1 MEPPSP
7 PFLPPA
13 PPLDDWQVALCV
25 VAVGAAV
32 LCLGCALQV
41 KSSTSRVSSYDP
53 RRDPTL
59 VRTIE
64 CMLGCLSRHATS
76 PDVVMQ
82 AVDALHASRHLLV
95 PVGAAG
101 SRRRPA
107 SVTWLAALPGH
118 GAGRPRRPRGR
129 RAASKRPRR
138 EGLPRSLA
146 VACSAMRLLTPH
158 TSTKQAGLPRGGIS
172 HALAYISLDLRV
184 SPCISPHLPG
194 GAASRRGQL
203 AAARAPDCAG
213 VRRPDAPRAC
223 LYLPISPCI
232 SVHLAI
238 SPRRAAARC
247 SSCSTW

>member
-1 MEPPSP
+1 MRLTRRVGWSGVGSTKRMEPPAP

-107 SVTWLAALPGH
+107 LGDLAGSPPGA
-118 GAGRPRRPRGR
+118 AGRPMRPRGR
-129 RAASKRPRR
+129 RAASERPRR

-146 VACSAMRLLTPH
+146 WWRARSGVL
-158 TSTKQAGLPRGGIS
+158 S
-172 HALAYISLDLRV
+172 HA
-184 SPCISPHLPG
+184 
-194 GAASRRGQL
+194 ASH
-203 AAARAPDCAG
+203 P
-213 VRRPDAPRAC
+213 
-223 LYLPISPCI
+223 S
-232 SVHLAI
+232 
-238 SPRRAAARC
+238 
-247 SSCSTW
+247 

>member
-1 MEPPSP
+1 M
-7 PFLPPA
+7 
-13 PPLDDWQVALCV
+13 
-25 VAVGAAV
+25 
-32 LCLGCALQV
+32 CLGCALQV

-107 SVTWLAALPGH
+107 LGDLAGSPP

-146 VACSAMRLLTPH
+146 VACSPMRLLTPH

-172 HALAYISLDLRV
+172 HALAYIPLHLRA
-184 SPCISPHLPG
+184 SSCISPHLPG

-203 AAARAPDCAG
+203 AAARAPDRAG
-213 VRRPDAPRAC
+213 VRRPDAPRARRGDRARDLSSSLHETC
-223 LYLPISPCI
+223 QGRGG
-232 SVHLAI
+232 
-238 SPRRAAARC
+238 PRGSSRAQG
-247 SSCSTW
+247 

>member
-1 MEPPSP
+1 MLAVALARAAERMEPPAP

-95 PVGAAG
+95 PVSLPVRDGV
-101 SRRRPA
+101 PP
-107 SVTWLAALPGH
+107 SVTWQAAVPGH

-129 RAASKRPRR
+129 RAASERPRR
-138 EGLPRSLA
+138 EVLQRSL
-146 VACSAMRLLTPH
+146 T
-158 TSTKQAGLPRGGIS
+158 
-172 HALAYISLDLRV
+172 
-184 SPCISPHLPG
+184 
-194 GAASRRGQL
+194 
-203 AAARAPDCAG
+203 
-213 VRRPDAPRAC
+213 
-223 LYLPISPCI
+223 
-232 SVHLAI
+232 
-238 SPRRAAARC
+238 
-247 SSCSTW
+247 

>member
-1 MEPPSP
+1 MRLTRRVGWSGVGSTKRMEPPAP

-101 SRRRPA
+101 SRQRPA
-107 SVTWLAALPGH
+107 LGVLAGSPP

-129 RAASKRPRR
+129 RASSERPRR

-146 VACSAMRLLTPH
+146 WWRARSGVL
-158 TSTKQAGLPRGGIS
+158 S
-172 HALAYISLDLRV
+172 HA
-184 SPCISPHLPG
+184 
-194 GAASRRGQL
+194 ASH
-203 AAARAPDCAG
+203 P
-213 VRRPDAPRAC
+213 
-223 LYLPISPCI
+223 S
-232 SVHLAI
+232 
-238 SPRRAAARC
+238 
-247 SSCSTW
+247 

>member
-13 PPLDDWQVALCV
+13 PPLDDWEVALCV

-41 KSSTSRVSSYDP
+41 KSSTSRVFAAYDHDP

-95 PVGAAG
+95 PVSLPVRDGV
-101 SRRRPA
+101 PP
-107 SVTWLAALPGH
+107 SVTWQAAVPGH

-129 RAASKRPRR
+129 RAASERPRR
-138 EGLPRSLA
+138 EVLPRSL
-146 VACSAMRLLTPH
+146 T
-158 TSTKQAGLPRGGIS
+158 
-172 HALAYISLDLRV
+172 
-184 SPCISPHLPG
+184 
-194 GAASRRGQL
+194 
-203 AAARAPDCAG
+203 
-213 VRRPDAPRAC
+213 
-223 LYLPISPCI
+223 
-232 SVHLAI
+232 
-238 SPRRAAARC
+238 
-247 SSCSTW
+247 

>member
-1 MEPPSP
+1 MEPQSVSDVLHSAAGYAAFPRRCLASRAVLAVALARAAERMEPPAP

-107 SVTWLAALPGH
+107 LGDLAGSPPG
-118 GAGRPRRPRGR
+118 ARRRPPQE
-129 RAASKRPRR
+129 A
-138 EGLPRSLA
+138 E
-146 VACSAMRLLTPH
+146 
-158 TSTKQAGLPRGGIS
+158 
-172 HALAYISLDLRV
+172 
-184 SPCISPHLPG
+184 
-194 GAASRRGQL
+194 
-203 AAARAPDCAG
+203 RAP
-213 VRRPDAPRAC
+213 
-223 LYLPISPCI
+223 
-232 SVHLAI
+232 
-238 SPRRAAARC
+238 C
-247 SSCSTW
+247 SL

>member
-1 MEPPSP
+1 MEPPAP

-107 SVTWLAALPGH
+107 LGDLAGSPPGA
-118 GAGRPRRPRGR
+118 AGRPMRPRGR
-129 RAASKRPRR
+129 RAASERPRR
-138 EGLPRSLA
+138 EGLPLSLSRSGVCLQWRA
-146 VACSAMRLLTPH
+146 LPCWLLTPH
-158 TSTKQAGLPRGGIS
+158 ASTKQQLGLPPFPMHSPTSPSSLCIFMY
-172 HALAYISLDLRV
+172 LAT
-184 SPCISPHLPG
+184 SP
-194 GAASRRGQL
+194 RRGCL
-203 AAARAPDCAG
+203 AERATGCSSRAG
-213 VRRPDAPRAC
+213 SR
-223 LYLPISPCI
+223 
-232 SVHLAI
+232 
-238 SPRRAAARC
+238 RRAAARC

>member
-1 MEPPSP
+1 MPCIHLVTLPVDEDLRRLTRRIGWERRWLAGKRMEPPSP

-101 SRRRPA
+101 SRRR
-107 SVTWLAALPGH
+107 
-118 GAGRPRRPRGR
+118 RCPR
-129 RAASKRPRR
+129 
-138 EGLPRSLA
+138 
-146 VACSAMRLLTPH
+146 
-158 TSTKQAGLPRGGIS
+158 
-172 HALAYISLDLRV
+172 
-184 SPCISPHLPG
+184 
-194 GAASRRGQL
+194 
-203 AAARAPDCAG
+203 
-213 VRRPDAPRAC
+213 
-223 LYLPISPCI
+223 
-232 SVHLAI
+232 
-238 SPRRAAARC
+238 
-247 SSCSTW
+247 